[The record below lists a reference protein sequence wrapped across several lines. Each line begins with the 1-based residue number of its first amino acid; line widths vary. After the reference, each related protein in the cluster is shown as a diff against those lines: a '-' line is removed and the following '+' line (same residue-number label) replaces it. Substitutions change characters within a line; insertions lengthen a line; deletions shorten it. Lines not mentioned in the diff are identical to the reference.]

1 MARTFTAAQCSG
13 GEGRSPPTHQ
23 VTRRVADEIG
33 FGRIAT
39 MSGRALYLGVS
50 VVKRDKHLVRAVQS
64 EHMALDPKTILLTDR
79 VAVVTGAAV
88 GIGRAIAVAMA
99 RFGAHVAVCDRDAE
113 NLAAAVREIE
123 GLSRSVVSDAFDV
136 REEPRVRAFAEQVGA
151 RFGAVDILVNNAGGG
166 FQAAF
171 LDVKEKGQ
179 DALVREN
186 FTQVT
191 HCIRA
196 FVPLMTTGRG
206 SIINITSIEAH
217 RAGPGFAV
225 YSAMKAAL
233 ENLTKS
239 LALELGGRQIRV
251 NCIAPD
257 VIPTPGIG
265 QPAVKTPLPSAGH
278 VDDVAGAALFL
289 ASDLARFV
297 TGSTIHVDGGNWAA
311 GGWKQGPEGFT
322 T

>member
-1 MARTFTAAQCSG
+1 MC
-13 GEGRSPPTHQ
+13 
-23 VTRRVADEIG
+23 
-33 FGRIAT
+33 
-39 MSGRALYLGVS
+39 LGVL
-50 VVKRDKHLVRAVQS
+50 VVKRDKHVVGAVQNKR
-64 EHMALDPKTILLTDR
+64 MTLDPKSILLTDR

-99 RFGAHVAVCDRDAE
+99 RFGAHVAVCDRDAG

-123 GLSRSVVSDAFDV
+123 AASRTAVSDVFDV

-225 YSAMKAAL
+225 YSAMKAAVVS
-233 ENLTKS
+233 LTSS
-239 LALELGGRQIRV
+239 LALELGERMVRV

-265 QPAVKTPLPSAGH
+265 EVGVRTPLPRAGH
-278 VDDVAGAALFL
+278 VDDVAGTAVFL
-289 ASDLARFV
+289 ASDMSRFI
-297 TGSTIHVDGGNWAA
+297 TGSTVHVDGGNWAA
-311 GGWKQGPEGFT
+311 GGWRRGPDGGFT